1 MSKKSLKETL
11 SKWSGL
17 PKPPHRLEP
26 RQTRKAAAEVARMWG
41 TELSRKPADYD
52 LKDLHQRIS
61 RSWQRYRI
69 LAESDKTGI
78 DQLTWVSFF
87 KQEAMKSGGSP
98 SRDLRRLPWILFY
111 PPLEQAP
118 ARQQSGSNGWLG
130 GDPLFVRHYEHWLS
144 EQRNTRSTRAL
155 LSEFLLTYPTKLSTF
170 EQLRRLLQSS
180 ITGTAA
186 SNLRSMQKWQQRCH
200 QFRLLEVNG
209 SRLFIEKLVLLQD
222 DVQEILNHEGFEG
235 RLARG
240 RFLKSGILEY
250 LPRAGELLK
259 GDRLPP
265 ARLARLLKVLEVD
278 DGLRF
283 DDRTVRAAIAESFLA
298 PFSEGYLPHGARDQL
313 EPFFMRHF
321 GDPRL
326 PSGKSSWSGVP
337 EEFRLVIKRWLTEQ
351 TLEEFFRLIKE
362 TALDRH
368 WSYRQTFWKAYFD
381 HHLILDAWF
390 VLGTRARRLMKS
402 LKDKEHSYGMLRGGA
417 AGDQSVLLLRMHSAT
432 IVEWSHSGACRIW
445 LDGNSS
451 APELYR
457 DMNSPYTGQELRAI
471 ADLEQPHYSSETG
484 RWQDAIADWLQD
496 NTGVEVPRS
505 EYFEG
510 SESFNNNPSRTQP
523 GIGNSPAPVQPEK
536 ARKPFSIS
544 SFRHRWGSQNR

>member
-26 RQTRKAAAEVARMWG
+26 RQTQKAAAEIARFWG

-61 RSWQRYRI
+61 RSWQRYRM
-69 LAESDKTGI
+69 LTEYDKT
-78 DQLTWVSFF
+78 DADKLTWVSFF
-87 KQEAMKSGGSP
+87 EQEATKSGDSP

-111 PPLEQAP
+111 SPLEQTST
-118 ARQQSGSNGWLG
+118 RQQSVSSGWLG
-130 GDPLFVRHYEHWLS
+130 GDPLFVRHYGRWLS
-144 EQRNTRSTRAL
+144 EQRNTRSVRAL
-155 LSEFLLTYPTKLSTF
+155 LSEFLLTYPIELSTF
-170 EQLRRLLQSS
+170 EELRSLLQSS

-186 SNLRSMQKWQQRCH
+186 SNLKSLQKWQQRCH
-200 QFRLLEVNG
+200 QFRLLETDG
-209 SRLFIEKLVLLQD
+209 SRLFIEKLVSLQD
-222 DVQEILNHEGFEG
+222 DVQEILNNEGFEG

-240 RFLKSGILEY
+240 TFLKSGILDY
-250 LPRAGELLK
+250 LPRAGDLLK
-259 GDRLPP
+259 EDRIPP
-265 ARLARLLKVLEVD
+265 AQLARLLQILEFD

-283 DDRTVRAAIAESFLA
+283 DTRLIRAAIAESFLA

-351 TLEEFFRLIKE
+351 TLEEFFGLIKE
-362 TALDRH
+362 TALDHH
-368 WSYRQTFWKAYFD
+368 WSYRQTFWKAYYD

-390 VLGTRARRLMKS
+390 VLGTKARRLMKS
-402 LKDKEHSYGMLRGGA
+402 LKDKEHSYGMLRGA
-417 AGDQSVLLLRMHSAT
+417 ASDQSVLLLRMHGAT

-445 LDGNSS
+445 LDGNSN
-451 APELYR
+451 APELHR
-457 DMNSPYTGQELRAI
+457 DMNSPYTGRELRAI
-471 ADLEQPHYSSETG
+471 ADLEQPHYRSETG
-484 RWQDAIADWLQD
+484 GWQDAIADWLQD
-496 NTGVEVPRS
+496 NTGVEVRRS

-510 SESFNNNPSRTQP
+510 SESFNKNPSRAQQS
-523 GIGNSPAPVQPEK
+523 IGSPPAPVQPEK

-544 SFRHRWGSQNR
+544 SFRHRWGSRNR

>member
-17 PKPPHRLEP
+17 PNPPHRLEP
-26 RQTRKAAAEVARMWG
+26 RQTQKAAVEIARFWG

-61 RSWQRYRI
+61 RSWKRYCI
-69 LAESDKTGI
+69 LAESDKT
-78 DQLTWVSFF
+78 DRDKLTWVSFF
-87 KQEAMKSGGSP
+87 EQEATKSGDSP

-111 PPLEQAP
+111 SPLEQTP
-118 ARQQSGSNGWLG
+118 TRQQSVSSGWLG
-130 GDPLFVRHYEHWLS
+130 GDPLFVRHYGRWLS
-144 EQRNTRSTRAL
+144 EQRNTRSVRAL
-155 LSEFLLTYPTKLSTF
+155 LSEFLLTYPTELSTF
-170 EQLRRLLQSS
+170 EELRRLLQSS

-186 SNLRSMQKWQQRCH
+186 LHLKSLQKWQQRCH
-200 QFRLLEVNG
+200 QFHLLETDG

-222 DVQEILNHEGFEG
+222 DVQEILNNEGFEG
-235 RLARG
+235 RLVRG

-250 LPRAGELLK
+250 LPTVSELLK

-265 ARLARLLKVLEVD
+265 ARLARLLQVLEFD

-298 PFSEGYLPHGARDQL
+298 PFSEGYLPHRARDQL

-351 TLEEFFRLIKE
+351 TLEEFFGLIKE
-362 TALDRH
+362 TALDHH
-368 WSYRQTFWKAYFD
+368 WSYRQIFWKAYFD

-390 VLGTRARRLMKS
+390 VLGTKARQLMKS
-402 LKDKEHSYGMLRGGA
+402 LKDKEHSYGILRGA
-417 AGDQSVLLLRMHSAT
+417 ASDQSVLLLRMHGAT
-432 IVEWSHSGACRIW
+432 IMEWSHSGACRIW
-445 LDGNSS
+445 LDGNSN
-451 APELYR
+451 APELHR
-457 DMNSPYTGQELRAI
+457 NMNSPYTGRELRAI

-496 NTGVEVPRS
+496 NTGVEVRRS

-510 SESFNNNPSRTQP
+510 SESFNNNLSRTQP
-523 GIGNSPAPVQPEK
+523 SIGNSPAPVQPEK
-536 ARKPFSIS
+536 ARNPLS